1 MKTNF
6 DFSNYK
12 RKIWYTVIGV
22 TLYSILF
29 HGIFLNDF
37 NLGKIIGTIVGLIL
51 FPFILSTV
59 INFIVTKLTGNR
71 SSVFFKLFIFFV
83 ILFVV
88 SNLVSTLNETEGK
101 TSEGDTIYL
110 NDNPYLY
117 SPDSSNFTITFP
129 EKPKYSKTFF
139 VVDSSQIEG
148 EMVELLIEQPE
159 SLLRVEYLK
168 NDLIRSLDEESII
181 NLLNS
186 VVFKDGMY
194 NPEIKKVN
202 DSNYKKEY
210 ELRMYKNLESVETK
224 KPTPITYTVRVLII
238 ENELILV
245 SSGCQSSIFPTLQI
259 TNFNSSFKW
268 KKSF

>member
-1 MKTNF
+1 MKMNF
-6 DFSNYK
+6 DFSNHN
-12 RKIWYTVIGV
+12 RKIWCTVIGV

-37 NLGKIIGTIVGLIL
+37 NIGKIIGTIVGLIL
-51 FPFILSTV
+51 FPYILSTV
-59 INFIVTKLTGNR
+59 INFIYTKLTGNG
-71 SSVFFKLFIFFV
+71 SSVFFKLFFFLV
-83 ILFVV
+83 VLFVV
-88 SNLVSTLNETEGK
+88 SNLVSTLNENEGEP
-101 TSEGDTIYL
+101 SEKDTIYL
-110 NDNPYLY
+110 NDNSYKY
-117 SPDSSNFTITFP
+117 SPESSNFTIIFP

-148 EMVELLIEQPE
+148 ELVELLIEQPE

-181 NLLNS
+181 NLMNT
-186 VVFKDGMY
+186 VVLKDGMY

-202 DSNYKKEY
+202 DSNWKEY

-224 KPTPITYTVRVLII
+224 KPTPITYRVRVLIN

-268 KKSF
+268 KKSS